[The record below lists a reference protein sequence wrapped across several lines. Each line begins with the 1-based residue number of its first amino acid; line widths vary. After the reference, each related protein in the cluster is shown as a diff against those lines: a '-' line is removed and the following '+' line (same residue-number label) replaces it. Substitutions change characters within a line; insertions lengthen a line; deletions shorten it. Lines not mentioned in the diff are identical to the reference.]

1 MPVNPTDRLAIAA
14 RLSEHNT
21 EAAHRSAVSRAYYS
35 VYHHG
40 LRTVKAKLP
49 PVNLEKYSK
58 GCHQQLRE
66 RLIDGKTS
74 DFLEVAVEVK
84 WLRDARVT
92 ADYHLGKPS
101 SAINAKIAI
110 QRARSVLKALDAL
123 PPHS

>member
-1 MPVNPTDRLAIAA
+1 MPVNPTDILAIAA

-49 PVNLEKYSK
+49 PVDLKKYSK
-58 GCHQQLRE
+58 GCHQRLGE

-74 DFLEVAVEVK
+74 DWRDVAEDVE

-101 SAINAKIAI
+101 TAIKAKIAI
-110 QRARSVLKALDAL
+110 QRAQRVLRALEAL
-123 PPHS
+123 